1 LTRIILGTTVE
12 AQTVNG
18 GKVNHSNIVG
28 GSTAK
33 RVINCPA
40 SVKLVQQMPPKP
52 SSEHADRGT
61 LLHNVIAELLEFDKK
76 PEQCIGAQ
84 YKTQILTQELI
95 DEKIIPA
102 LEALNE
108 IDPDKTMEYMV
119 ETRVGFGDYLPNVFG
134 STDLLGRRGRRAIVL
149 DWKFGDGVLVDVED
163 NAQLLFYAAAAMRT
177 PACQW
182 VFEGVEEIECVI
194 VQPPAIR
201 RWVTTPE
208 RVKQFEVELAKA
220 VRESSS
226 PEASMQTGDHCRW
239 CAAKPIC
246 PQMNGEVDRA
256 LKMQLANLP
265 AEQIAMQLQQA
276 DMLEDYIKDLR
287 ALAFQMLENNRGVPG
302 YKLVAKRGTR
312 QWVNETTAKDFLLK
326 SLVEPYKELE
336 VISPAQAE
344 KLLKKIK
351 VELPPELVVS
361 VSSGSTLAP
370 ESDPRPAVL
379 QLGRQMMA
387 ALSKLQ

>member
-1 LTRIILGTTVE
+1 M
-12 AQTVNG
+12 
-18 GKVNHSNIVG
+18 NHSNIVG

-134 STDLLGRRGRRAIVL
+134 STDLLGRKGRRAIVL
-149 DWKFGDGVLVDVED
+149 DWKFGDGVLVDAED
-163 NAQLLFYAAAAMRT
+163 NPQLLFYAAAAMRT

>member
-1 LTRIILGTTVE
+1 MS
-12 AQTVNG
+12 
-18 GKVNHSNIVG
+18 HSTIVG

-76 PEQCIGAQ
+76 PEQCIGATYQ
-84 YKTQILTQELI
+84 KQTLTQELI

-102 LEALNE
+102 LEALDE

-119 ETRVGFGDYLPNVFG
+119 ETRVGFGDFLPNVFG
-134 STDLLGRRGRRAIVL
+134 STDLLGRKGKRAVVL
-149 DWKFGDGVLVDVED
+149 DWKFGDGVLVDPED
-163 NAQLLFYAAAAMRT
+163 NHQLLFYAAAAMRT

-208 RVKQFEVELAKA
+208 RVKQFEQELLFA
-220 VRESSS
+220 VRQSDYPNPPMTSGE
-226 PEASMQTGDHCRW
+226 HCRW

-246 PQMNGEVDRA
+246 PRMSGAADRA
-256 LKMQLANLP
+256 LKTQLDALP

-287 ALAFQMLENNRGVPG
+287 ALAFQMLENSHGVPG

-312 QWVNETTAKDFLLK
+312 QWVDETKAKDFLLK

-351 VELPPELVVS
+351 AELPSELVVS

>member
-1 LTRIILGTTVE
+1 
-12 AQTVNG
+12 
-18 GKVNHSNIVG
+18 VNHSNVVG

-61 LLHNVIAELLEFDKK
+61 LLHNVIAELLEFDKR

-84 YKTQILTQELI
+84 YKDQILTQELL

-102 LEALNE
+102 LALLDE
-108 IDPDKTMEYMV
+108 VDPEKKMEYMV
-119 ETRVGFGDYLPNVFG
+119 ETRVGFGDFLPGVFG
-134 STDLLGRRGRRAIVL
+134 STDLLGRKGKRAIVL
-149 DWKFGDGVLVDVED
+149 DWKFGDGVLVDAED
-163 NAQLLFYAAAAMRT
+163 NPQLLFYAAAAMRT

-182 VFEGVEEIECVI
+182 VFEGAEEIECII
-194 VQPPAIR
+194 VQPPAMR

-208 RVKQFEVELAKA
+208 RIKQFEVELARA
-220 VRESSS
+220 VRESSW
-226 PEASMQTGDHCRW
+226 PNPTMQTGDHCRW
-239 CAAKPIC
+239 CTAKPIC
-246 PQMNGEVDRA
+246 PEMTGAAERA
-256 LKMQLANLP
+256 LKVQLAALP

-276 DMLEDYIKDLR
+276 DMLEDYVKNLR
-287 ALAFQMLENNRGVPG
+287 ALAFQMLENGHPVPG

-312 QWVNETTAKDFLLK
+312 QWVDEEKAKAFLLK

-351 VELPPELVVS
+351 MELPPELVVS
-361 VSSGSTLAP
+361 ISSGSTLAT
-370 ESDPRPAVL
+370 DDDARPAVL
-379 QLGRQMMA
+379 QIGKQLSA
-387 ALSKLQ
+387 ALSKL